1 MNSRLDKIIWES
13 AFDKKKRNPGLTFNA
28 ELALARRSNNPS
40 TYLPTPSRLLP
51 SPCPPLG
58 PPSDRCTDS
67 RFPYPFQGLFPP
79 SPHPSPPRWKP
90 RYFPFFLF
98 VFPSTSYPSALYL
111 STCPPLHT
119 PLPSCP
125 SNYVP
130 TPYLPIYLSSY
141 PSPTYSPLPALLS
154 ARLRTVVPTP
164 ASHTLPEGFFPPS
177 PRPKPSQM
185 KAVLFSFFSFFM
197 LIRRD
202 SNPSPLCLPL
212 CLPISCLFNAYAN
225 CAIPARLQIQW
236 FFCMLFIC
244 KSNSCPS
251 LAVENNDIMNLWPRG
266 PRGFRGPSTKTN
278 QSLPN
283 IMETVAFSALR
294 KPLFNGF
301 LYLSERS
308 YS

>member
-1 MNSRLDKIIWES
+1 MNFACFFANVLFIPVLFSLSQEFHKDQR
-13 AFDKKKRNPGLTFNA
+13 KKKLWWAAKPFVGL
-28 ELALARRSNNPS
+28 RKVSHC
-40 TYLPTPSRLLP
+40 PTP
-51 SPCPPLG
+51 
-58 PPSDRCTDS
+58 
-67 RFPYPFQGLFPP
+67 
-79 SPHPSPPRWKP
+79 PRP
-90 RYFPFFLF
+90 RA
-98 VFPSTSYPSALYL
+98 S
-111 STCPPLHT
+111 
-119 PLPSCP
+119 
-125 SNYVP
+125 
-130 TPYLPIYLSSY
+130 
-141 PSPTYSPLPALLS
+141 
-154 ARLRTVVPTP
+154 VPTP
-164 ASHTLPEGFFPPS
+164 ASHTLPKAFFPPS
-177 PRPKPSQM
+177 PRPKPSQIQ
-185 KAVLFSFFSFFM
+185 AALFSFFSFFM

-225 CAIPARLQIQW
+225 CAIPARLEIQW

-283 IMETVAFSALR
+283 IMETIAFSALR